1 MLLPLPIVERCM
13 MQSNSY
19 GQLCINDLKSSFA
32 GWRVWYT
39 LAVNDV
45 KRRYRRS
52 RLGQFWLT
60 LSMALTIG
68 GLGLVYSVLF
78 KMNVAEYLPYI
89 SVTFVFW
96 AIISS
101 GIIESCAAFIESEG
115 LILHTTIPRA
125 TPVLRVQLRLW
136 LIALHNF
143 AIIPVVF
150 LVFQFPVNWNLL
162 WLIPGLA
169 LVAANILWIGYFL
182 AIVSA
187 RFRDVPQIVASIM
200 QIAFFITPIM
210 FRPTQLGH
218 NGLVLMLNP
227 FAYLLEIVRDPLLGT
242 TPNALAFVV
251 CAIMAVVG
259 CLLILPFA
267 GRYAPRVVYWL

>member
-1 MLLPLPIVERCM
+1 MRIFATEFVTEFVTK
-13 MQSNSY
+13 Y
-19 GQLCINDLKSSFA
+19 DYQLGLNDLKSSLA

-39 LAVNDV
+39 FAVNDV

-101 GIIESCAAFIESEG
+101 GIIESCSAFIESEG
-115 LILHTTIPRA
+115 LIRHTTIPRA
-125 TPVLRVQLRLW
+125 TPVFRVQLRSW

-150 LVFQFPVNWNLL
+150 LIFQFPVNWNLL

-169 LVAANILWIGYFL
+169 LVAANILWVGYFL

-187 RFRDVPQIVASIM
+187 RFRDVPQIVASAM
-200 QIAFFITPIM
+200 QIVFFITPIM

-227 FAYLLEIVRDPLLGT
+227 FAYLLEIVRDPLLGV

-259 CLLILPFA
+259 SLLILPFA